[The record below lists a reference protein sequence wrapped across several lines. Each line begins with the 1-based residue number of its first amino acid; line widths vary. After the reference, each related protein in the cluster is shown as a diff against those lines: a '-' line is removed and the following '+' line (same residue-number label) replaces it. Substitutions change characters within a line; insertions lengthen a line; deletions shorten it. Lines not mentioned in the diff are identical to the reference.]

1 MLASLVLAGL
11 ALAASP
17 AVSPTYGV
25 VGAQIM
31 RSPICSASNERA
43 CLEMINNGDTAVS
56 YEFSFTGQP
65 VGFSKASV
73 TEGGMTQCVF
83 TTGPNGTRC
92 VSVLAPGEHG
102 WIMFP
107 TITVIGVEVTEWSMP
122 GLSQENQSIMPGTAL
137 PVTVI
142 GDPALIKQGTLATV
156 ASRHGCYVDL
166 KVRGNNTLYASMC
179 VGG

>member
-11 ALAASP
+11 AFANP

-31 RSPICSASNERA
+31 RSPICSTFSNRS
-43 CLEMINNGDTAVS
+43 CMEMINGGDTAVS
-56 YEFSFTGQP
+56 YEFSFTGAP
-65 VGFSKASV
+65 VGFSNAIV

-102 WIMFP
+102 WIMFSAV
-107 TITVIGVEVTEWSMP
+107 TVIGVEVTEWSMP
-122 GLSQENQSIMPGTAL
+122 GLSQENPSVIPGTTIPA
-137 PVTVI
+137 VVI
-142 GDPALIKQGTLATV
+142 GDYALIMQGTLATV